1 MLDFYNNSSSDNTYF
16 IAEQKPFR
24 FDIYKMYFDE
34 ENDIYRL
41 AGNKNIIYR
50 MSGGIKYGELKMKD
64 CKTFE
69 EAKEAAE
76 ELYNNLCLDLMRSF
90 NIKMP

>member
-1 MLDFYNNSSSDNTYF
+1 MLDFYNNSSDNTYF
-16 IAEQKPFR
+16 IAEQAPFR

-34 ENDIYRL
+34 E
-41 AGNKNIIYR
+41 IIFR

-64 CKTFE
+64 YKTFE
-69 EAKEAAE
+69 EAKEGAE
-76 ELYNNLCLDLMRSF
+76 ELYSNLCLDVMRSF